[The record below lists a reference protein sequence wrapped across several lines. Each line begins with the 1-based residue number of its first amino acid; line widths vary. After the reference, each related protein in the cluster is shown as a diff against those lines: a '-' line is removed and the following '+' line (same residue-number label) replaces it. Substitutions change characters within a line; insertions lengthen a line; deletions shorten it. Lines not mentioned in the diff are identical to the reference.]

1 MFQGNQIS
9 VLACPACKSPFEDQ
23 SSGLFCSACDSEYVE
38 KSGFWELTH
47 TQLPSARGLGPRLM
61 NQRIIAKVYEGF
73 WRPAFVTV
81 ATGRPPNRDAEFEQ
95 ACRYLCGGIKALQDD
110 APVVDLSCG
119 PGLFARHLIESE
131 SFRHVYA
138 LDLSEP
144 MVKQCVKLGE
154 HLRGELCVIRGD
166 VHELPFQDGQV
177 AAVHAGAAF
186 HMWPSPRKAVDEVF
200 RILRPGGVFV
210 ASTFVHAEGR
220 RLSKAAAAVFERSTN
235 TTVFD
240 RSKLRD
246 MLSEAGFEGF
256 EETRRGLF
264 SLFRVHRPL

>member
-1 MFQGNQIS
+1 
-9 VLACPACKSPFEDQ
+9 
-23 SSGLFCSACDSEYVE
+23 
-38 KSGFWELTH
+38 
-47 TQLPSARGLGPRLM
+47 M
-61 NQRIIAKVYEGF
+61 NQPFIARVYEGY

-81 ATGRPPNRDAEFEQ
+81 ATRRVPNRGAEFEQ
-95 ACRYLCGGIKALQDD
+95 ACRYLCGGDKALQDD

-131 SFRHVYA
+131 NFRHVYA

-154 HLRGELCVIRGD
+154 HLGSELCVIRGD

-186 HMWPSPRKAVDEVF
+186 HMWPQPSKAVHEIF

-210 ASTFVHAEGR
+210 ASTFVHKEGR
-220 RLSKAAAAVFERSTN
+220 RLSKAAATVFERSTN
-235 TTVFD
+235 TTIFD
-240 RSKLRD
+240 PSKLRD
-246 MLSEAGFEGF
+246 MLSEAGFVGF
-256 EETRRGLF
+256 EETRRGIF
-264 SLFRVHRPL
+264 SLFRVSRPL